1 MFQKEKF
8 ERNEDA
14 VAAGRTASIDSI
26 EDIKRCIRVV
36 QNFEPGEPGV
46 PFPAKKGAPACVLC
60 RAHDFSKTGFG
71 PRTVII
77 CDQVLSIL
85 HSNLQV

>member
-8 ERNEDA
+8 VERNENA
-14 VAAGRTASIDSI
+14 VAAGRISAIDSI
-26 EDIKRCIRVV
+26 EEIKRCIRVV
-36 QNFEPGEPGV
+36 ENFEPGEPGV
-46 PFPAKKGAPACVLC
+46 PAKKGAPACVLC

-77 CDQVLSIL
+77 CDQVLFII
-85 HSNLQV
+85 